1 VTVRILAC
9 LWLCIAS
16 GPLWAVPLPGGFDH
30 SGWYQFEI
38 VVMVDTR
45 AEVLESETWPLVP
58 RVNYPAQW
66 RWLREPDRLALLK
79 QTHLYASVAGSAS
92 GHILV
97 REAAPLPPS
106 WEPPAS
112 MLTEGDLVL
121 INELIELGKGTDS
134 RARARE
140 QEDPTDSVPTQTPSA
155 GPLLPFEAITPAV
168 TSPSLISLDPLDIT
182 GVESEDESVVNV
194 PFAKSPQIVE
204 LKEVAVSAARI
215 PTPETFVQLSLDRL
229 APGLARYRRTSEDDI
244 IASVSWLQGPD
255 SRNLPIV
262 IEPEN
267 EQGFPLAQGFIQLR
281 PSGDQWRLGLNF
293 WVNTAGHY
301 LPDVFEM
308 PPPPPSPQRIA
319 VLHRAAPQVGS
330 FASASA
336 PNLALPAP
344 EAAAAQ
350 QSPAVS
356 FDGGAMPVSIAEV
369 TAPAQPPDWPW
380 RHLIHVADTVPL
392 AANRLRYYDH
402 PVIKVLAIWRELTW
416 YELFDEGAKILATQS
431 ASQQDGAAA
440 SAIDPPHLASQPQ

>member
-1 VTVRILAC
+1 MTVRVLAC
-9 LWLCIAS
+9 LWLCIS
-16 GPLWAVPLPGGFDH
+16 SRPLWAVPLPGGFDH
-30 SGWYQFEI
+30 SGWYQFEL

-45 AEVLESETWPLVP
+45 AEVLESEAWPLVP

-66 RWLREPDRLALLK
+66 RWLREPDTLAVLN
-79 QTHLYASVAGSAS
+79 QTYLSARATGSAA

-97 REAAPLPPS
+97 RGAAPLPPQ

-112 MLTEGDLVL
+112 MLTDGDLML
-121 INELIELGKGTDS
+121 INELIELGQGTDS
-134 RARARE
+134 RAVAEE
-140 QEDPTDSVPTQTPSA
+140 QEDPTDSMPLQTQSA

-168 TSPSLISLDPLDIT
+168 KSSSLISLDPLDIT
-182 GVESEDESVVNV
+182 GVESEDVSVVNV
-194 PFAKSPQIVE
+194 PFAKRPEIVE
-204 LKEVAVSAARI
+204 LDEVSVSAALI
-215 PTPETFVQLSLDRL
+215 PTPETFVRLPLDRL

-255 SRNLPIV
+255 SHNLPIV

-267 EQGFPLAQGFIQLR
+267 DRGFPLVQGFIQLR

-319 VLHRAAPQVGS
+319 VLHSPAHQVS
-330 FASASA
+330 SLAVASD
-336 PNLALPAP
+336 PNLALPPPKAIV
-344 EAAAAQ
+344 AQ
-350 QSPAVS
+350 RSFTVS
-356 FDGGAMPVSIAEV
+356 VQDGSMPVSPAE
-369 TAPAQPPDWPW
+369 TAGPEQPTIWPW

-392 AANRLRYYDH
+392 TANRLRYYDH

-416 YELFDEGAKILATQS
+416 YELFDEGAKIS
-431 ASQQDGAAA
+431 AAQRESQQDGAAA
-440 SAIDPPHLASQPQ
+440 SAIDQPHLASQPD